1 MQNIFFFNKQF
12 FFLFKMDNSMQTSTA
27 QSSHPFPADPNLNN
41 HVSQI
46 AGVDQ
51 QQQQQNHQM
60 GQQVPMNPDGSPV
73 KRRPGRPKGS
83 TKKNLL
89 AGSPV
94 PVKIKRPVGRP
105 RKDGYPAG
113 SVGSQRA
120 KRERTQLPTVGF
132 FFSCCNLIC

>member
-1 MQNIFFFNKQF
+1 
-12 FFLFKMDNSMQTSTA
+12 MQTSSA
-27 QSSHPFPADPNLNN
+27 QDNHPFSTDPNLN
-41 HVSQI
+41 HSHGHQM

-51 QQQQQNHQM
+51 QQQNLQMSQQIS
-60 GQQVPMNPDGSPV
+60 MNPDGSSV

-94 PVKIKRPVGRP
+94 PPKIKRPVGRP

-120 KRERTQLPTVGF
+120 KRERTQAPSVCVLKPKESLTQY
-132 FFSCCNLIC
+132 